1 MGADRAI
8 MSPVNMNPQSP
19 VLIVG
24 LGNPG
29 EKYTNTRHN
38 IGARALEELASR
50 ASGMPATFSVHKKSN
65 AMIAETTLAGRKVVL
80 ATPRSFMNLSGGPVK
95 AVADFFKIPTDNIIV
110 LFDDLELD
118 FGVVKLRA
126 PGVDKQATGNHGH
139 NGLRSIT
146 KVLGK
151 NYIRAG
157 IGIGRPPGRM
167 DVSSFVLKPFSKQ
180 EQADIPIMC
189 ADIADEV
196 ERFLTTSAL

>member
-1 MGADRAI
+1 MNAD
-8 MSPVNMNPQSP
+8 SP

-29 EKYTNTRHN
+29 EKYANTRHN
-38 IGARALEELASR
+38 IGVQALEELASR
-50 ASGMPATFSVHKKSN
+50 ASGMPATFSAHKKSN
-65 AMIAETTLAGRKVVL
+65 ALIAETTLAGRKVIL
-80 ATPRSFMNLSGGPVK
+80 ARPRSFMNLSGGPVK
-95 AVADFFKIPTDNIIV
+95 AVADFFKVPLGNVIV

-126 PGVDKQATGNHGH
+126 PGVDKHATGDHGH

-146 KVLGK
+146 KAMGK